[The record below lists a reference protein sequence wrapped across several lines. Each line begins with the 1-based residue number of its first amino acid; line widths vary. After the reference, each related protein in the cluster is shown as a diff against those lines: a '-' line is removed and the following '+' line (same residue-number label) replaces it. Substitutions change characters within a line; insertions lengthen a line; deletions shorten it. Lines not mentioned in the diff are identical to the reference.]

1 MTNRLQDIATL
12 FDGGRLTLAR
22 HLAGL
27 RKNALAAAIGKSP
40 TAVATYENGAKR
52 PAAATVAELAL
63 ALQVDP
69 GFFLSRPGG
78 ATTAG
83 AQPHFRSLRST
94 TQLARDQAHAYG
106 QLVIDVVSTIERHV
120 EFPERD
126 IPAYPVT
133 GEEPDHDA
141 PEEAA
146 QRLRKDWGL
155 PEGPVGHLVRLVE
168 NHGGLVVF
176 TPPGAASVDA
186 YSFDTRQRPLILL
199 NPLKDDYFRQ
209 RFDVAHEL
217 GHLVMHLDA
226 EPGGR
231 VVESQ
236 ANRFASE
243 LLMPAEQIIDQ
254 LPTRADWQLL
264 QKLKQYWNVSLQAL
278 LFRAR
283 ALGVMGEVTYRNA
296 MVSLSQK
303 GWRRSEPGPMPILEQ
318 PSLLPGA
325 VELLGREAGV
335 QIGDLAEECGAPLG
349 LLTTITSRTPQPE
362 HSTPQ
367 ASPESDPGRSEGKV
381 ISLLERSERNNAAT
395 HSSESHETRKN

>member
-22 HLAGL
+22 NLAGL

-40 TAVATYENGAKR
+40 TAVAAYENGAKR
-52 PAAATVAELAL
+52 PAATTVAELSL

-69 GFFLSRPGG
+69 GFFLARPGG
-78 ATTAG
+78 TNTAG
-83 AQPHFRSLRST
+83 TPPHFRSLRST

-106 QLVIDVVSTIERHV
+106 QLVVDVAAVIERHV
-120 EFPERD
+120 EFPDRD
-126 IPAYPVT
+126 LPAYPIA
-133 GEEPDHDA
+133 GEEPDHGA

-146 QRLRKDWGL
+146 SCLRKDWNL
-155 PEGPVGHLVRLVE
+155 PEGPVGHLIRLAE
-168 NHGGLVVF
+168 THGCLVVF
-176 TPPGAASVDA
+176 TPPGTAKVDA
-186 YSFDTRQRPLILL
+186 YSFDTGQRPVVLL

-231 VVESQ
+231 VVENQ

-243 LLMPAEQIIDQ
+243 LLMPADQIIDQ
-254 LPTRADWQLL
+254 LPARADWQLL
-264 QKLKQYWNVSLQAL
+264 QRLKQYWNVSLQAL

-296 MVSLSQK
+296 MISLSQK
-303 GWRRSEPGPMPILEQ
+303 GWRRSEPGPKPVLEQ

-325 VELLGREAGV
+325 VELLHRDAGV
-335 QIGDLAEECGAPLG
+335 RAVDLAEECGAPISLF
-349 LLTTITSRTPQPE
+349 TTITSRIPHSWGNTNQTDDDADQGRPE
-362 HSTPQ
+362 
-367 ASPESDPGRSEGKV
+367 AKV
-381 ISLLERSERNNAAT
+381 ISLLEHADRHAT
-395 HSSESHETRKN
+395 NSHPGPGQES